1 MPFPTQKAQLF
12 PPSRL
17 LLWTEGESNSETL
30 TVQTQARSAEFFRG
44 IWLLLNLSCYDRIDS
59 LCFSSL
65 KLQRNWNRNVDELN
79 NVAWITPSRVQ
90 FLQKMKASGATWA
103 SQSSAKSLQLLRSPV
118 AVPLGFRDGSIH
130 IGPSLRYFT
139 GYLGASVQLSPFNRL
154 CLLSVIYIF
163 IYTRCLEK
171 MFHIN
176 WDLLSDGWQDIHEAT
191 LRSLSGHSQAF
202 AAFFTYRNCHAL
214 LHIFVCPWSSVHAA
228 SNWKPR
234 TGYCP
239 IAYSCHVSY
248 MFRSS
253 WWTIFLLTFAE
264 TCRLLRGK
272 AQPQGHENHF
282 PLNSLHRIKSMQHEI
297 TTLNTVMCQKW

>member
-65 KLQRNWNRNVDELN
+65 KLQRNWNRNVYELN

-90 FLQKMKASGATWA
+90 FLQKMKASGTTWA

-118 AVPLGFRDGSIH
+118 AVPLGFRDGSVH
-130 IGPSLRYFT
+130 IGPSLRGILVPVYSFHHSID
-139 GYLGASVQLSPFNRL
+139 SVYWLLFYIYMYIQGVWKKCFIVFIAGKLTSP
-154 CLLSVIYIF
+154 S
-163 IYTRCLEK
+163 
-171 MFHIN
+171 IN

-191 LRSLSGHSQAF
+191 LRSFSGLCSLFHLQE
-202 AAFFTYRNCHAL
+202 L
-214 LHIFVCPWSSVHAA
+214 PWSSVRAA

-248 MFRSS
+248 TFRSS
-253 WWTIFLLTFAE
+253 WWTIFLLTCAE
-264 TCRLLRGK
+264 TCRLFRGK